1 MEMQH
6 RGIND
11 ENLADLSRY
20 TQQALRVAPDMSLI
34 HLLRKYSWTGTTF
47 TPFTLND
54 QAPALLFELQAIE
67 ADNEDTENGFFTGLS
82 KSRSSSIKSG
92 QVSPSPSWGDDAG
105 GDTSVF
111 SDLSGASM
119 TMPRPRRR
127 SMSGERPALP
137 GISVPKT
144 NETGRGVGGPRQRTL
159 SGSASPHTGGSLGSI
174 GSPSPPP
181 TLTGDLQRR
190 KNSNSA
196 AKLRPRGGRE
206 RKPSWSG
213 SDNDDRLSRQN
224 PTVSPHRHAPIS
236 C

>member
-1 MEMQH
+1 MQH

-11 ENLADLSRY
+11 ENLADLSRS

-34 HLLRKYSWTGTTF
+34 HMLRKYSWTGTTF

-54 QAPALLFELQAIE
+54 QASSLLFELQAIKGE
-67 ADNEDTENGFFTGLS
+67 IEDTENGLFTGLPR
-82 KSRSSSIKSG
+82 SRNGSIKSG
-92 QVSPSPSWGDDAG
+92 QVSPLPSPSWGDDTG

-119 TMPRPRRR
+119 TMPRRR

-144 NETGRGVGGPRQRTL
+144 NETGRSISGPRRRTF
-159 SGSASPHTGGSLGSI
+159 SGSASPHTGGSLSSI

-181 TLTGDLQRR
+181 TLTGDLPRR
-190 KNSNSA
+190 KNSNS
-196 AKLRPRGGRE
+196 LRPRGSRE
-206 RKPSWSG
+206 RQPSWSG

-224 PTVSPHRHAPIS
+224 PMVSPHGHAPIS